1 MKLYFLCKI
10 VSVYEM
16 RRIRDEVNGY
26 VGYLLFRSVGIDRRK
41 ECICSLC
48 WFGRLQESLI
58 MRFLLVDLHG
68 IGSK

>member
-48 WFGRLQESLI
+48 WFWTINNEIIVG
-58 MRFLLVDLHG
+58 
-68 IGSK
+68 